1 MFVVVAAISSC
12 VSGVT
17 TCNDYGPPLYT
28 TISLVVIV
36 ALVVGVAVLVNRGT
50 RE

>member
-17 TCNDYGPPLYT
+17 TCADQRMMRQVA
-28 TISLVVIV
+28 ISSFVLI
-36 ALVVGVAVLVNRGT
+36 ALVVSVAWLVNRGT